1 MPQSPIADSALR
13 HVFEDQDLS
22 LAAKGVLAFVLTR
35 PAGARVTQAELF
47 GSSRDPMAVIEAAV
61 KELARKGLVGTVRG
75 RAGSGVKLKAADGGT
90 AQRRVAEHG
99 GRWSMV

>member
-1 MPQSPIADSALR
+1 
-13 HVFEDQDLS
+13 LS

-47 GSSRDPMAVIEAAV
+47 GCSRDPMTVIEAAV

-75 RAGSGVKLKAADGGT
+75 RAGSGVRLNAADGGT
-90 AQRRVAEHG
+90 AGRRAEHG

>member
-1 MPQSPIADSALR
+1 MPPSQIADAALR
-13 HVFEDQDLS
+13 DVFEDQDLS

-47 GSSRDPMAVIEAAV
+47 GSSCDPMTVIEAAV

-75 RAGSGVKLKAADGGT
+75 RAGSGVRLKTADGGT
-90 AQRRVAEHG
+90 ARRRVAERG
-99 GRWSMV
+99 GRWSVV